1 MIMHRT
7 RVYVVLFTSLFLL
20 QTFSV
25 FAAQES
31 NQSQLLEWKGESSP
45 TPEFAHPWSMFPEPI
60 QAEAELHPSSGVI
73 ALATVTFDPL
83 DGMPSSSSTFTRND
97 DGESTGLFLL
107 QLTEKNG
114 DLLLDLVDEF
124 GFTPIE
130 FVSNEVWLIR
140 APEANAH
147 FVEILLDDERVRW
160 IGSMQPEWRLHP
172 HLLDGDGHALD
183 AMNFIPAPDV
193 SMDGLEQLTLEL
205 LSSGATAV
213 MCGTTLCS
221 VSFESQYLQQLVK
234 HLAFDGRVIWTEP
247 SYSFEVHNANALAI
261 AGVQGVMNNATFT
274 LDGTGETIAIA
285 DTGLDRDHPDIN
297 GRVAAVYTLFGLD
310 SSSAD
315 TNTGHGT
322 HIALTVLGDGTS
334 DSSVRGVAPG
344 AQLVMYALEHD
355 PTGVF
360 GRRGSI
366 YDMLKD
372 AETATAR
379 VAVNAWGLNGN
390 YGQYTADARSVDI
403 FLGDYPDMIP
413 FFSIG
418 DRGGQGASQV
428 TSPGTAKNVISI
440 GASTTGALG
449 SAPAGDVASFSSEGP
464 TLDGRIKPDLV
475 APGVNICSGRPEESS
490 IASGTAC
497 GTGLHSNGQPLYM
510 TLSGTSQATA
520 VASGVGAL
528 VREYLREQQSIF
540 TPSGSLVKAVLI
552 NGATDL
558 GTPDIPNAYEGWGQ
572 INLEQSVMPM
582 SGTTALGQYY
592 DDKRLIRPGFSLS
605 YPFILDMDKGVEI
618 TLAWSDEAGSANAEQ
633 SQSRLVNDL
642 DLILVGP
649 NGELYRGNVFANGFS
664 TTGGTT
670 DKVNNVER
678 IKIDAG
684 VMTGQGDWVL
694 RVEHKG
700 GIAQKFSLVMSAIAS
715 PISIA
720 DLVTFDGSIVLSS
733 VNPLRNDLVSISLA
747 FANQG
752 TANTGSHMIKFED
765 ITTGTKLLQTNRS
778 SLVPGG
784 LDSVTIYHSFSTT
797 GIHTLR
803 LTVDLM
809 GQVDEINDESNGTNN
824 NIVEIDVEVMALG
837 VRVLIANDDG
847 TIPQTQSERENNSKI
862 TVDVTNGPVV
872 SIPLIVRHEGTGNQS
887 VDISTSMVQMP
898 NAERP
903 DLLEPSIDTWQR
915 AFSGSDNVLMSAQGT
930 QNDTYFVDLELLDL
944 DADFSDPESPRYI
957 RAGTYVVDITVRYEF
972 QPTVAHTQR
981 VVLEVPIYHEVL
993 IASAGTND
1001 LRAQP
1006 GNSVMFSVSVKNIGN
1021 SPAQYSVICESE
1033 NRWQV
1038 MLGTSNSSKLD
1049 FEPLDLHEYLPMAI
1063 RIIVPPVANGI
1074 PAAGS
1079 VDRVTC
1085 FVTSLTDSSMNY
1097 TEVVEVTV
1105 DPYDAYKVRL
1115 SDDDGF
1121 LGPSSGE
1128 DDVAVDSGEFIYM
1141 NLSVEN
1147 AGNRE
1152 IDLNVRVVPAYE
1164 SWVVQLSHEGRID
1177 SRQLTLKIPAGQISI
1192 VQLIFGVPEAA
1203 DEGDENT
1210 FIIRTEKSTSNYRTN
1225 TTVLVVKDELALDL
1239 QGPQNGASM
1248 TKISDKFSFVEY
1260 TISNVGNT
1268 PLNLEWSNNVP
1279 PDGWTIGFSNPI
1291 NYLEPRDTATV
1302 RIGIMPPAGAPI
1314 SENSFDLQIFVTGTS
1329 LNRSVISSINTTI
1342 GVVSSMYGSLFLE
1355 DEEKKPFQLVQ
1366 VEQSE
1371 ITKLIVRNDGN
1382 VELNGD
1388 LTLVVLDKDDENRND
1403 WSVDLSV
1410 NSITELGLGEEIEI
1424 EITATPKAGVSASKG
1439 FLNINLTTENGDV
1452 ITLVL
1457 EITADGATGDSG
1469 FFKDLPVYISVPI
1482 SAIVVGG
1489 LVILARRMKKSGE
1502 LSSDDSALGL
1512 PDLYGN
1518 PEHLE
1523 ARREQALDIDH
1534 AINKT
1539 ASAEVSR
1546 DEIAKAILQS
1556 MDAPIVP
1563 STVPKKLPPGM
1574 AALPSTMPP
1583 PKLEVPKGLPP
1594 AGMPPSGLPSGM
1606 PPPQQK
1612 NVPQL
1617 PPQPIPAPVAT
1628 GPPLPPGGLPAGWT
1642 MEQWI
1647 HYGHQW
1653 LERQK

>member
-7 RVYVVLFTSLFLL
+7 RVFVVLFTTLFLL
-20 QTFSV
+20 QTFSA
-25 FAAQES
+25 FATQSFDQPDMLES
-31 NQSQLLEWKGESSP
+31 TFESTSSTEP
-45 TPEFAHPWSMFPEPI
+45 AEPWLMFPEPI
-60 QAEAELHPSSGVI
+60 EAETTLHTSTGLV
-73 ALATVTFDPL
+73 ALASAKFDPL
-83 DGMPSSSSTFTRND
+83 YDIPQSTSMFTRNN
-97 DGESTGLFLL
+97 DGEVTGLFLL
-107 QLTEKNG
+107 QLHQRNG
-114 DLLLDLVDEF
+114 EILYSLMEEYGFSSLEF
-124 GFTPIE
+124 I
-130 FVSNEVWLIR
+130 SNEVWLIR
-140 APEANAH
+140 APQDNSE
-147 FVEILLDDERVRW
+147 FVDHMLLDERVRW
-160 IGSMQPEWRLHP
+160 IGSMQPEWRVHP
-172 HLLDGDGHALD
+172 LLLDDVESEQSML
-183 AMNFIPAPDV
+183 NFIPAPDV
-193 SMDGLEQLTLEL
+193 SMNGLEQLTLDL

-221 VSFESQYLQQLVK
+221 ISFEHQVLLQLVK
-234 HLAFDGRVIWTEP
+234 RLAFDGRVIWTEP
-247 SYSFEVHNANALAI
+247 SFSLEVHNANAVTI
-261 AGVQGVMNNATFT
+261 AGVQGVINKATFT

-285 DTGLDRDHPDIN
+285 DTGIDRDHPDIN

-360 GRRGSI
+360 GRRGSV

-403 FLGDYPDMIP
+403 FMGDYPDMIP

-418 DRGGQGASQV
+418 DRGGQGSSQV

-449 SAPAGDVASFSSEGP
+449 STPPGDVASFSSEGP

-540 TPSGSLVKAVLI
+540 TPSGSLIKAVLI

-572 INLEQSVMPM
+572 INLEQSVMPT
-582 SGTTALGQYY
+582 SGSTNLGQFY

-605 YPFILDMDKGVEI
+605 YPFILDMDKGVEL

-642 DLILVGP
+642 DMILEGP
-649 NGELYRGNVFANGFS
+649 NGEIYLGNVFSNGVS
-664 TTGGTT
+664 TTGGTS
-670 DKVNNVER
+670 DQVNNVER
-678 IKIDAG
+678 IKIKPG
-684 VMTGQGDWVL
+684 VITGQGNWVV
-694 RVEHKG
+694 RIEHKG

-715 PISIA
+715 PISVA
-720 DLVTFDGSIVLSS
+720 DLVTFDGSIILSS

-765 ITTGTKLLQTNRS
+765 ITTGTTLLQANRS

-797 GIHTLR
+797 GLHTLR

-809 GQVDEINDESNGTNN
+809 GQVEEINDESNGTNN
-824 NIVEIDVEVMALG
+824 NIIEVDVEVMALG

-862 TVDVTNGPVV
+862 TVDVTNGPLV
-872 SIPLIVRHEGTGNQS
+872 SIPLIVLHEGTGNQS

-903 DLLEPSIDTWQR
+903 DLLDPSIDAWQR

-930 QNDTYFVDLELLDL
+930 ENDTYFVDLELLDL

-981 VVLEVPIYHEVL
+981 VVLQVPTYHEVL

-1021 SPAQYSVICESE
+1021 SPAQYSVLCESE
-1033 NRWQV
+1033 NRWQI
-1038 MLGTSNSSKLD
+1038 MLGNSNSSRLE
-1049 FEPLDLHEYLPMAI
+1049 FEPLDLHEYLPMTI
-1063 RIIVPPVANGI
+1063 RIIVPPVANGL

-1079 VDRVTC
+1079 VDSVTC
-1085 FVTSLTDSSMNY
+1085 YVTSLTDSSMNH
-1097 TEVVEVTV
+1097 TEVVEVAV
-1105 DPYDAYKVRL
+1105 DSYDAYKVRL

-1121 LGPSSGE
+1121 LGPSSSE
-1128 DDVAVDSGEFIYM
+1128 EDVAVDSGQFIYM

-1164 SWVVQLSHEGRID
+1164 SWVVQLSYDGRID
-1177 SRQLTLKIPAGQISI
+1177 SRQLTLKIPAGQVQI

-1239 QGPQNGASM
+1239 FGPQNDVVM
-1248 TKISDKFSFVEY
+1248 TKISDSFTFGEY

-1268 PLNLEWSNNVP
+1268 PLNLEWSNNIP
-1279 PDGWTIGFSNPI
+1279 PNGWTIGFSNPVS
-1291 NYLEPRDTATV
+1291 YLEPRDTATV
-1302 RIGIMPPAGAPI
+1302 RIGIMPPAGATI
-1314 SENSFDLQIFVTGTS
+1314 SENSFNLQIFVTGTS
-1329 LNRSVISSINTTI
+1329 LNRSVITSINTTI
-1342 GVVSSMYGSLFLE
+1342 GVVQSMYGNLSLE
-1355 DEEKKPFQLVQ
+1355 NQASKPFQLVPA
-1366 VEQSE
+1366 EQAE
-1371 ITKLIVRNDGN
+1371 TTKLILRNDGN
-1382 VELNGD
+1382 VELNGE
-1388 LTLVVLDKDDENRND
+1388 LTIVVLDKDGEIRND
-1403 WSVDLSV
+1403 WSADLSLT
-1410 NSITELGLGEEIEI
+1410 NIENLALGEEIEL
-1424 EITATPKAGVSASKG
+1424 EITATPKNGVSPAKA
-1439 FLNINLTTENGDV
+1439 FLTINLTTENGEV
-1452 ITLVL
+1452 MTLVL
-1457 EITADGATGDSG
+1457 DMTSEGAAGDSG

-1482 SAIVVGG
+1482 AAIVVGS

-1502 LSSDDSALGL
+1502 LASDDSALGL
-1512 PDLYGN
+1512 PDMYGN
-1518 PEHLE
+1518 PEHLD

-1539 ASAEVSR
+1539 ASAEVSK
-1546 DEIAKAILQS
+1546 DEIAQAILQS
-1556 MDAPIVP
+1556 MDGPIIP
-1563 STVPKKLPPGM
+1563 ASVPKKLPPGM
-1574 AALPSTMPP
+1574 AALPSANP
-1583 PKLEVPKGLPP
+1583 PKFEVPKGLPP
-1594 AGMPPSGLPSGM
+1594 AGMPPSGLPSGL
-1606 PPPQQK
+1606 PPQQK
-1612 NVPQL
+1612 SLPQL
-1617 PPQPIPAPVAT
+1617 PAQPTPAPVAT
-1628 GPPLPPGGLPAGWT
+1628 GPPLPPEGLPVGWT
-1642 MEQWI
+1642 MEQWN